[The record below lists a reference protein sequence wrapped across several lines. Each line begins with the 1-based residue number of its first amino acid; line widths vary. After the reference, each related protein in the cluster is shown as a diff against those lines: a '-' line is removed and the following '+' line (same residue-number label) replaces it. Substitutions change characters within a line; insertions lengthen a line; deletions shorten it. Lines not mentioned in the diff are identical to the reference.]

1 MKFGYE
7 DVDFITRLYLC
18 SPSLVMNPKMYY
30 VWVMRYAHSTSGK
43 TDLNNILSLL
53 KGMENDLSKKIYT
66 IVRYVSPKKVKMP
79 FKERMELLKAF
90 RAGAVFNELAPGK
103 RERNALRKKNK
114 VSWIVYELFYKKQY
128 WLLYFL
134 LIGKQSLENS

>member
-1 MKFGYE
+1 MIKQTGIEKTMPQFW
-7 DVDFITRLYLC
+7 VD
-18 SPSLVMNPKMYY
+18 
-30 VWVMRYAHSTSGK
+30 
-43 TDLNNILSLL
+43 
-53 KGMENDLSKKIYT
+53 DLSKKIYT